1 MRRMMTV
8 KASGPMSRI
17 LLVLLLLTLAGCSSW
32 WDKKEPPV
40 DPNLFPTD
48 YKKEI
53 LDTMKNAL
61 TVNTNVRDASISAPV
76 LTQTG
81 KEQRYTVCVRANSR
95 DINGSYTGVKD
106 RIAYFYGG
114 HLNQLVEATPE
125 QCANAAYTPFPALEH
140 LCEAKE
146 CK

>member
-1 MRRMMTV
+1 MMTV
-8 KASGPMSRI
+8 KARCTMTRV
-17 LLVLLLLTLAGCSSW
+17 LLAVLLLTLAGCSSW

-53 LDTMKNAL
+53 LDTMRNAL

-76 LTQTG
+76 LAPVG
-81 KEQRYTVCVRANSR
+81 KEQRYTACVRSNSR
-95 DINGSYTGVKD
+95 DISGAYTGAKD

-125 QCANAAYTPFPALEH
+125 QCANAAYTPFPELEH
-140 LCEAKE
+140 LCEARE

>member
-1 MRRMMTV
+1 MTG
-8 KASGPMSRI
+8 KGRGTI
-17 LLVLLLLTLAGCSSW
+17 TRGLLVALLLTLAGCSSW

-53 LDTMKNAL
+53 LDTMRKSL
-61 TVNTNVRDASISAPV
+61 TVNTNVRDAYLSAPV
-76 LTQTG
+76 LTPVG
-81 KEQRYTVCVRANSR
+81 KEQRYTACLRSNSR
-95 DINGSYTGVKD
+95 DITGSYTGAKD

-125 QCANAAYTPFPALEH
+125 QCANAAYVPFPELEH
-140 LCEAKE
+140 LCEAKA